1 MVRSTLT
8 FIPFIWLH
16 HQSFEMGD
24 RWSIQFPRQPCHDD
38 CSCHVMWGIATLKDS
53 QSSWQ
58 PCWGRWTKGRKYPEV
73 AWIHSVSL
81 SLPVLI
87 LPDQLCT
94 VVLRTSQWLIYL
106 DRLLKTI
113 SVSRYG
119 CFWTHTKK
127 TEYNTPHRPPC
138 CSSGDDTEPYGA
150 HSSSTFYKWKIDTRL
165 HQIIK
170 DILYI
175 FVFQKACVSLSIIH
189 KSHLGLVTGSY
200 IIIKTRLSKSFR
212 FTGRTQHS

>member
-138 CSSGDDTEPYGA
+138 WISMISHWVTVEKWMHLETNLEMTPSLMVHIVAQHFIIERSTLGCTKLYKTYFTYLSSKKPV
-150 HSSSTFYKWKIDTRL
+150 WVCL
-165 HQIIK
+165 
-170 DILYI
+170 LYT
-175 FVFQKACVSLSIIH
+175 SP
-189 KSHLGLVTGSY
+189 T
-200 IIIKTRLSKSFR
+200 
-212 FTGRTQHS
+212 